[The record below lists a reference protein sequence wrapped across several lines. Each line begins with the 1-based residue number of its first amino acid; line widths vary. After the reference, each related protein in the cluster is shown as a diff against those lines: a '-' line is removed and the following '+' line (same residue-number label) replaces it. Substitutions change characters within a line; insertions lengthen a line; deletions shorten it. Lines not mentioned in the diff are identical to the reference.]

1 MSCNVCR
8 QNGMEGCG
16 LRLKSVGVADLSRI
30 KLDGQTSELLNWSE
44 ISVPELLPIPT
55 EKPDIEQLDQ
65 VYVDAKITS
74 AKLIETPYAYQVYQ
88 RAATELERQKAT
100 TAIQTA
106 KVEVTEIEQAGEAL
120 LKLPN
125 LPALPQLGTLQARLN
140 AVSTASAQLDT
151 VVSNA
156 LTLLEEDC
164 GSAAQVQALLQQVE
178 TAVPLLEQ
186 ALSAIAADLTALD
199 VTKDNDKDNDGDN
212 DKHAGWKEQSAKLL
226 EAVVALNETL
236 QTAQAALAS
245 AIALLG
251 TTTYFALRPNEEGTY
266 LTGRKLIVEGVLRQ
280 KVVYTGLV
288 RDQSVHSVHKTVPFT
303 AYIIPYAKFEGS
315 EVQEVE
321 VMADPEMEP
330 CKTITIRGFAYD
342 PQHPPVVDL
351 CETFCVNGYVEDI
364 FAYPV
369 DCRTIF
375 KNITLFLLAKPEESC
390 G

>member
-1 MSCNVCR
+1 
-8 QNGMEGCG
+8 MEGCG

-199 VTKDNDKDNDGDN
+199 VTKDNDKDND
-212 DKHAGWKEQSAKLL
+212 KHAGWKEQSAKLL

-303 AYIIPYAKFEGS
+303 AYIIP
-315 EVQEVE
+315 
-321 VMADPEMEP
+321 
-330 CKTITIRGFAYD
+330 
-342 PQHPPVVDL
+342 
-351 CETFCVNGYVEDI
+351 
-364 FAYPV
+364 
-369 DCRTIF
+369 
-375 KNITLFLLAKPEESC
+375 
-390 G
+390 